1 MDDRRAD
8 SRMIKRIKFVAIVLG
23 VVCFAAVIVKLFYM
37 QVINYD
43 FYQSKAENLQTRD
56 ITLYPTRGTIYDT
69 NMKPLAISANTEML
83 ILMGNKLESDE
94 QRAMIAAAL
103 SEILELEYETVRKK
117 TRDTSS
123 YIVISRGI
131 EKDKADAV
139 REFISKNKLSSC
151 MYMLE
156 DSTRYYPYSNF
167 LAHVLGFVGSDE
179 QGLAGIE
186 YMYDDVLS
194 GTVGRMVTATNVSG
208 DELPFEY
215 ETYFEA
221 VDGNSLV
228 LTIDEVLQHY
238 LEKNLEIAY
247 NDNNVQ
253 ESAIGIVMDVNTG
266 AVLAMATY
274 PDYDP
279 NNAFTI
285 VDTELAHQIDM
296 IEDAN
301 EKAAAKSNAL
311 YKQWSNQAVSLAYH
325 PGSTFKIITASIALE
340 ENVVD
345 LNTTFV
351 CSGSYTVGV
360 ERIHCWR
367 SYNPHNTQNL
377 ALAIQNSCNP
387 AFIQMG
393 LMIGKETFT
402 KYFEAFGLRSKTGV
416 DLPGETTGLYN
427 LKQEIDLAV
436 YSFGQNFSVSPLQLI
451 TAVSAV
457 ANGGTLLKPYIVKE
471 ILTPDG
477 SVVQSNS
484 RTEVRQVISEET
496 SAIMRELV
504 ESVVTVGT
512 GKNAYTAGYRVAGKT
527 GTTEKIAEQLQEGK
541 ELRIASFVAFAPAD
555 DPEIAVLIILDEPT
569 GDTVTAGIT
578 VAPVIRRFME
588 EAMPYLGVE
597 PQYTEEELENQDITI
612 PDLRGMT
619 LSDANDRL
627 KWLGINGATN
637 GSGEKVVDQL
647 PAPGSVVSNTATVML
662 YMESSAP
669 QKQITMPDLSGMSLE
684 KARSTLQSIGLY
696 VRVTGA
702 KNGTGNIAVIKQD
715 VPGGET
721 VNYGQVIT
729 IELSDLDQRAD

>member
-37 QVINYD
+37 QVIKYD
-43 FYQSKAENLQTRD
+43 FYREKAENLQTRE
-56 ITLYPTRGTIYDT
+56 IILYPSRGTIYDT
-69 NMKPLAISANTEML
+69 NMKPLAVSANNEML
-83 ILMGNKLESDE
+83 ILMGNKLKTDE
-94 QRAMIAAAL
+94 ERAMIAAAC
-103 SEILELEYETVRKK
+103 SEILELDYESMRQK
-117 TRDTSS
+117 TQSRSS

-131 EKDKADAV
+131 EKDKADRLRA
-139 REFISKNKLSSC
+139 FISENKLSQC
-151 MYMLE
+151 MYFLE
-156 DSTRYYPYSNF
+156 DSTRYYPYSSF
-167 LAHVLGFVGSDE
+167 LAQVIGFVGADE

-186 YMYDDVLS
+186 YMYDDILS
-194 GTVGRMVTATNVSG
+194 GTEGRMVTATNVSG

-215 ETYFEA
+215 ETYYEA

-228 LTIDEVLQHY
+228 LTVDEVLQHY

-253 ESAIGIVMDVNTG
+253 ESAVGIVMDVNTG
-266 AVLAMATY
+266 AILAMATY

-285 VDTELAHQIDM
+285 VDTELAAQIDM

-325 PGSTFKIITASIALE
+325 PGSTFKIITAAIALE
-340 ENVVD
+340 EAVVD
-345 LNTTFV
+345 LTTNFY
-351 CSGSYTVGV
+351 CSGSQVVGV
-360 ERIHCWR
+360 NRIHCWR
-367 SYNPHNTQNL
+367 SYNPHYNQNL
-377 ALAIQNSCNP
+377 AQAIQNSCNP

-393 LMIGKETFT
+393 LKIGKETFD
-402 KYFEAFGLRSKTGV
+402 KYFEAFGLKSKTGV

-471 ILTPDG
+471 ILDADG
-477 SVVQSNS
+477 KVVQSNS
-484 RTEVRQVISEET
+484 RTVVRQVVSEET
-496 SAIMRELV
+496 SSIMRELV

-541 ELRIASFVAFAPAD
+541 ELRIASFVAFAPAN

-569 GDTVTAGIT
+569 GDTITAGIT

-597 PQYTEEELENQDITI
+597 PQYTEEELKNKDITI
-612 PDLRGMT
+612 PDLRGLT
-619 LSDANDRL
+619 LADANDRL
-627 KWLGINGATN
+627 KRLGINGSS
-637 GSGEKVVDQL
+637 SGTGNVIVDQL

-669 QKQITMPDLSGMSLE
+669 VKQITMPDLTGMSLE

-715 VPGGET
+715 VPRGEI

>member
-8 SRMIKRIKFVAIVLG
+8 SGMIKRIKAVAIILG
-23 VVCFAAVIVKLFYM
+23 VVCFAAVIVRLFYM

-43 FYQSKAENLQTRD
+43 FYQQKAENLQTRE

-69 NMKPLAISANTEML
+69 NMKPLAISANNEML

-94 QRAMIAAAL
+94 QRAMIAAAF
-103 SEILELEYETVRKK
+103 SEILELDYESMLEK
-117 TRDTSS
+117 TRSKSS

-131 EKDKADAV
+131 EKDKADRIRA
-139 REFISKNKLSSC
+139 FIKENKFSNR
-151 MYMLE
+151 MYFLE

-186 YMYDDVLS
+186 YMYDDLLS
-194 GTVGRMVTATNVSG
+194 GTEGRMVTATNVSG

-215 ETYFEA
+215 ETYYEA

-266 AVLAMATY
+266 AILAMATY

-285 VDTELAHQIDM
+285 VDTELAAQIDL

-325 PGSTFKIITASIALE
+325 PGSTFKIITAAIALE
-340 ENVVD
+340 ETVVD
-345 LNTTFV
+345 LNTNFM
-351 CSGSYTVGV
+351 CSGSYVVGIH
-360 ERIHCWR
+360 RIHCWR
-367 SYNPHNTQNL
+367 SYNPHNNQNL
-377 ALAIQNSCNP
+377 AQAIQNSCNP

-393 LMIGKETFT
+393 LMIGKETFN

-427 LKQEIDLAV
+427 LNQEIDLAV

-471 ILTPDG
+471 VLDPNG
-477 SVVQSNS
+477 NVVQSNG
-484 RTEVRQVISEET
+484 RTEVRQVVSEET
-496 SAIMRELV
+496 SVIMRELV

-512 GKNAYTAGYRVAGKT
+512 GKNAYTVGYRVAGKT

-555 DPEIAVLIILDEPT
+555 DPEIAVLILLDEPT

-597 PQYTEEELENQDITI
+597 PQYTEEELKNKDITI
-612 PDLRGMT
+612 PDLRGLT
-619 LSDANDRL
+619 LADANDRL
-627 KWLGINGATN
+627 KRLGINGSSN
-637 GSGEKVVDQL
+637 GTGEKVVDQL

-662 YMESSAP
+662 FMESSAP
-669 QKQITMPDLSGMSLE
+669 EKQVTMPDLSGMSLE

-715 VPGGET
+715 VPRGEI

>member
-8 SRMIKRIKFVAIVLG
+8 SRMIKRIKVVAAVLG
-23 VVCFAAVIVKLFYM
+23 VVCFAAVIVRLFYM
-37 QVINYD
+37 QVIKYD
-43 FYQSKAENLQTRD
+43 FYQSHAENLQTRD
-56 ITLYPTRGTIYDT
+56 VTLYPTRGTIYDT

-83 ILMGNKLESDE
+83 VLMGNKLESNE

-103 SEILELEYETVRKK
+103 SDILELDYESMYKK
-117 TRDTSS
+117 TQDNSS

-131 EKDKADAV
+131 EKDKADAA
-139 REFISKNKLSSC
+139 RAFIKEQKLSSC
-151 MYMLE
+151 MYLLE

-167 LAHVLGFVGSDE
+167 LSHVLGFVGSDE

-186 YMYDDVLS
+186 NMYEETLS

-221 VDGNSLV
+221 QDGNSLV

-253 ESAIGIVMDVNTG
+253 ESTIGIVMDVNTG
-266 AVLAMATY
+266 AILAMASY
-274 PDYDP
+274 PDFDP

-285 VDTELAHQIDM
+285 VDTELAQQIEAIADP
-296 IEDAN
+296 N
-301 EKAAAKSNAL
+301 EKAAARSNAL
-311 YKQWSNQAVSLAYH
+311 YRQWSNKAVSFTYH
-325 PGSTFKIITASIALE
+325 PGSTFKIITAAMALE
-340 ENVVD
+340 EAVVN
-345 LNTTFV
+345 LNTSFM
-351 CSGSYTVGV
+351 CHGSIRVGV
-360 ERIHCWR
+360 ENIHCWR
-367 SYNPHNTQNL
+367 SYNPHNSQNL
-377 ALAIQNSCNP
+377 AQAMQNSCNP
-387 AFIQMG
+387 AFIQIG
-393 LMIGKETFT
+393 LKVGKEDFT
-402 KYFEAFGLRSKTGV
+402 KYSDAFGLRSKTGV
-416 DLPGETTGLYN
+416 DLPGEATGLYN
-427 LKQEIDLAV
+427 LNQEIDLAV
-436 YSFGQNFSVSPLQLI
+436 YAFGQNFSVSPLQLI

-457 ANGGTLLKPYIVKE
+457 ANGGTLLRPYIVKE
-471 ILTPDG
+471 IIDPDG
-477 SVVQSNS
+477 NVIESNG
-484 RTEVRQVISEET
+484 RTEVRQVISRET
-496 SAIMRELV
+496 SDTMRDLV

-555 DPEIAVLIILDEPT
+555 DPEIAVLILLDEPT

-597 PQYTEEELENQDITI
+597 PRYTEEELENQDKTI
-612 PDLRGMT
+612 PDLRGLT
-619 LSDANDRL
+619 LADANDRL
-627 KWLGINGATN
+627 KRLGINGSSN
-637 GSGEKVVDQL
+637 GVGDKVVDQL

-662 YMESSAP
+662 YMESDAP
-669 QKQITMPDLSGMSLE
+669 QKQVTMPDLKGMSLE
-684 KARSTLQSIGLY
+684 KAKSTLQSIGLY
-696 VRVTGA
+696 MRVTGA

-715 VPGGET
+715 IPKGQT